1 MSANTTD
8 HKEELYGKDF
18 KLKELFRPTKN
29 YGDCIVFIEDKTAII
44 FDCGSEDHAKRAIA
58 LLDYHGIEKAT
69 VVLSHND
76 DDHFKGIPFLIEKQR
91 VDKLFTILLLKYK
104 DRILD
109 EIDDGR
115 RNRDSIARR
124 ITELYDNIASLSGKV
139 TLCDV
144 YEQENEFPSQM
155 KRVGPSLEY
164 MIQAAA
170 KGLDSREGDQLD
182 NETFTNA
189 ASMQIQLTHSSKKI
203 LLTGDCAPAAI
214 SEDVDLNEFDYI
226 QLPHHGKPSLAEEI
240 FQRTNKNNN
249 IVFLVSDNT
258 GNTNGGSDDLKRAG
272 HQIKDTKQ
280 GDITINDGST
290 SFPYTGRTLGL

>member
-1 MSANTTD
+1 MVKILSSKNYSA
-8 HKEELYGKDF
+8 
-18 KLKELFRPTKN
+18 PTKN
-29 YGDCIVFIEDKTAII
+29 HGDCIVFIEGKTAII
-44 FDCGSEDHAKRAIA
+44 FDCGSEDHAKRAIT
-58 LLDYHGIEKAT
+58 LLDDHGIEKAT

-115 RNRDSIARR
+115 HNRDSIARR
-124 ITELYDNIASLSGKV
+124 ITELYDNIASLDGKV
-139 TLCDV
+139 TLRDV
-144 YEQENEFPSQM
+144 YEDENDFPSQM

-170 KGLDSREGDQLD
+170 KGLDTREGDKLD
-182 NETFTNA
+182 DETFTNA
-189 ASMQIQLTHSSKKI
+189 ASVQIQLTHSSKRI

-214 SEDVDLNEFDYI
+214 PENVDLNKFDYI

-240 FQRTNKNNN
+240 FQRANKNNN

-258 GNTNGGSDDLKRAG
+258 GNTNGGSDDLNTTG
-272 HQIKDTKQ
+272 HQVKNTKQ
-280 GDITINDGST
+280 GDITISNGST

>member
-1 MSANTTD
+1 MVKVLSS
-8 HKEELYGKDF
+8 
-18 KLKELFRPTKN
+18 KN
-29 YGDCIVFIEDKTAII
+29 YSTPTHNHGDCIVFIDGITAII

-58 LLDYHGIEKAT
+58 LLDDHGIEKAT

-76 DDHFKGIPFLIEKQR
+76 DDHFKGIPYLIEEKR

-139 TLCDV
+139 TLRDV
-144 YEQENEFPSQM
+144 YEQESEFPSQM
-155 KRVGPSLEY
+155 KRVGPALEY

-170 KGLDSREGDQLD
+170 KGLDTREGDKLD
-182 NETFTNA
+182 DETFTNA
-189 ASMQIQLTHSSKKI
+189 ASVQIQLTHSSKKI

-214 SEDVDLNEFDYI
+214 SKDVDLNKFDYI

-240 FQRTNKNNN
+240 FQRASKNNN

-258 GNTNGGSDDLKRAG
+258 GNSNGGSDDLKTTG
-272 HQIKDTKQ
+272 HKVKNTKQ
-280 GDITINDGST
+280 NDITIKDCPNT
-290 SFPYTGRTLGL
+290 IPYTGRTLGI